1 MTDQQTVEPTE
12 EEVAKT
18 LAEYERIAQETGE
31 WDGREATEF
40 SNDGVTFSPVWL
52 KTPEHPHPLVAR
64 STVHRKGVAI
74 PTTSYVLWDEA
85 VPADAAWSALWLA
98 RPTTLFGAFTARTAI
113 RSAFR
118 AAIGTRREPDD
129 HPTGAPEAPAPQRDW
144 MADLEAAQTSAD
156 LTQVWAEARAVR
168 ARTPEGEV
176 LFDRKL
182 AELEERE
189 ADAWGPAATPAPAR
203 PAPRDRMPAK
213 STATKRSRKGRR
225 R

>member
-1 MTDQQTVEPTE
+1 MTDQQIVEQTE

-31 WDGREATEF
+31 WNGREATEF
-40 SNDGVTFSPVWL
+40 SNDGATFSPVWL
-52 KTPEHPHPLVAR
+52 KTDAQAHPLVAR
-64 STVHRKGVAI
+64 STVHRKGVAV

-85 VPADAAWSALWLA
+85 VPADAAWSALWLI

-129 HPTGAPEAPAPQRDW
+129 HPTGAPAAPVADRDFD
-144 MADLEAAQTSAD
+144 ADLANASTSDD
-156 LTQVWAEARAVR
+156 LTTVWAEARVAR
-168 ARTPEGEV
+168 ARTAAREV
-176 LFDRKL
+176 VYEQRL
-182 AELEERE
+182 AELQAAE
-189 ADAWGPAATPAPAR
+189 ADAWGEPATPAPAR
-203 PAPRDRMPAK
+203 PVPRDRMPAK